1 MFARTHRVL
10 LSASILALWT
20 TSANAQPGDTTVVA
34 ATEVLKEL
42 VNLPDHGIPAS
53 LLAEAYGVAIIPNTI
68 KVGLVI
74 GGQHGK
80 GVIVV
85 REQNGNW
92 RAPTF
97 ITMTGGSVGFQ
108 VGAQGS
114 DIVLVFKTQKSV
126 EGLMRGKFK
135 IGADAAAT
143 AGPVGR
149 RVEAATDAQLKAEI
163 FSYSRSRGLF
173 AGVALDGS
181 VIQVDGPANT
191 AYYGNPQQGQVVPA
205 AALALTNLVVQLAAG
220 QPVAPPAAVPAPA
233 PVPGAV
239 TVDAPLSPAAPSADA
254 NQLRKQLAQA
264 AIQLNSR
271 LDPAWQQYLALP
283 AEVYR
288 EGNHAPLPGI
298 KTAQSRFD
306 SIVTDPRYSTL
317 AKLPEFQ
324 TTRNLLQAYAAALSP
339 VTEAKLKLP
348 PPPGN
353 AAR

>member
-1 MFARTHRVL
+1 MFARML
-10 LSASILALWT
+10 LLVMAMLALAAGARPA
-20 TSANAQPGDTTVVA
+20 SAQPGNSTVLA
-34 ATEVLKEL
+34 ATEILKEL
-42 VNLPDHGIPAS
+42 VNLPEHGIPAS
-53 LLAEAYGVAIIPNTI
+53 LLSEASGVAIIPNTI

-80 GVIVV
+80 GVVVV
-85 REQNGNW
+85 REKDGNW

-108 VGAQGS
+108 AGAQGS

-126 EGLMRGKFK
+126 DGLMSGKFK

-181 VIQVDGPANT
+181 VIQIDGPANA
-191 AYYGNPQQGQVVPA
+191 AYYGNPQQGQTVPA

-220 QPVAPPAAVPAPA
+220 QRAAAQPAAPAA
-233 PVPGAV
+233 AVPGAV
-239 TVDAPLSPAAPSADA
+239 VVDAPAAAPSADA

-264 AIQLNSR
+264 AIQLNRR

-283 AEVYR
+283 AEIYR
-288 EGNHAPLPGI
+288 DGNHAPLPGLA
-298 KTAQSRFD
+298 TAQSRFD
-306 SIVTDPRYSTL
+306 SIVTDPRFSTL
-317 AKLPEFQ
+317 VNLPEFQ
-324 TTRNLLQAYAAALSP
+324 TTRNLLQAYAKAVSP
-339 VTEAKLKLP
+339 ISDAKLNLP
-348 PPPGN
+348 PPPAN
-353 AAR
+353 AAG